1 MGIAAPLIIDFL
13 RALFVRYMN
22 QHWCWDMEKTFPQVI
37 SNKFLLV
44 LCFYSVLKKTKV
56 YTSEKPV
63 ELTVN
68 LVCFPF
74 SVWRF

>member
-37 SNKFLLV
+37 SYKFLLV
-44 LCFYSVLKKTKV
+44 LCFYISLWNEE
-56 YTSEKPV
+56 S
-63 ELTVN
+63 
-68 LVCFPF
+68 LVIYYMSFP
-74 SVWRF
+74 S

>member
-37 SNKFLLV
+37 PNKCLLV
-44 LCFYSVLKKTKV
+44 FYVSIPFGFARNFSIYDMSL
-56 YTSEKPV
+56 TS
-63 ELTVN
+63 
-68 LVCFPF
+68 
-74 SVWRF
+74 